1 LSLRLIRPRRDA
13 FGSSL
18 DRAVGTDATA
28 RGPADGPTGDPAEAA
43 AKPAIAI
50 RASDSAA
57 TRDPAGRGSAEVLQL
72 QATLLTRGPFPEAAT
87 ALCTELA
94 DMLGV
99 AQVALGFLEHGYAE
113 VQAIARE
120 ADFESRRDLFGAI
133 GAAMDE
139 AIEQSATVVH
149 PGRKADRPRITLAHA
164 GLARVWGGTTITVP
178 LVNGGEVIGALT
190 FGGAR
195 NIAQD
200 DATLAFCEQLATV
213 LAPVLVLKREADRTW
228 RQRLADG
235 WFALRESVR
244 TPGTQRLRLGMAVTA
259 LLALGILA
267 GWSAEYRV
275 NAPARIEGAVQ
286 RSLVAPADGFLRQA
300 PVKPGDAV
308 VAGQILAQLSD
319 QDHELQRLKW
329 TAEVSQHQN
338 SARAALAR
346 GERTDYVIAIGKAQE
361 AQAQLDLVAQ
371 AIERGSIRAPF
382 DGVVIQ
388 GDLSQTLGAPVRRG
402 DVLLTVA
409 PSGEFRLVVEVDERD
424 VGDVKSGAEGVVHLA
439 ALPREPVAFRVARVR
454 PVATSRD
461 GRNFFEVEAVLPT
474 PPAAARPG
482 LQGVAK
488 IEAEDRAL
496 AWVWTHRIVDWARLT
511 LWTLGG

>member
-1 LSLRLIRPRRDA
+1 LPLRLIRQRRDV
-13 FGSSL
+13 FGSSA
-18 DRAVGTDATA
+18 DRADAAPSPTSRTAGTSAAAT
-28 RGPADGPTGDPAEAA
+28 PTGVA
-43 AKPAIAI
+43 
-50 RASDSAA
+50 
-57 TRDPAGRGSAEVLQL
+57 RGSAAVLQL

-87 ALCTELA
+87 AFCTELA
-94 DMLGV
+94 DSLGV
-99 AQVALGFLEHGYAE
+99 THVALGFLEHGYAE
-113 VQAIARE
+113 VEAIARE
-120 ADFESRRDLFGAI
+120 ADFEGRRDLFGAI

-149 PGRKADRPRITLAHA
+149 PGRKEDRPRVTLAHA
-164 GLARVWGGTTITVP
+164 GLARMWGGTTITVP
-178 LVNGGEVIGALT
+178 LVNEGEVIGALT
-190 FGGAR
+190 FGGAGHV
-195 NIAQD
+195 AED
-200 DATLAFCEQLATV
+200 EATLSFCEQLATV
-213 LAPVLVLKREADRTW
+213 LAPVLVLKRQADRPW
-228 RQRLADG
+228 RQRLADT
-235 WFALRESVR
+235 WFTFRDSAR
-244 TPGTQRLRLGMAVTA
+244 TPRSQRLRLGMAAAA
-259 LLALGILA
+259 LLAFGLVA
-267 GWSAEYRV
+267 GWSVEYRV

-300 PVKPGDAV
+300 QVKPGDSV
-308 VAGQILAQLSD
+308 VAGQILVQLSD
-319 QDHELQRLKW
+319 QDRELERLKW
-329 TAEVSQHQN
+329 TAEVTQHQN

-346 GERTDYVIAIGKAQE
+346 GERTDYVIAIGRAQE

-409 PSGEFRLVVEVDERD
+409 PSGEYRLVVEVDERD

-439 ALPREPVAFRVARVR
+439 ALPREPVAFRVSRVR

-474 PPAAARPG
+474 PPTAARPG

-488 IEAEDRAL
+488 IQSEDRTL
-496 AWVWTHRIVDWARLT
+496 LWIGTHRLVDWARIT
-511 LWTLGG
+511 IWTLGG

>member
-1 LSLRLIRPRRDA
+1 MTLRLIRQRRDA
-13 FGSSL
+13 PGSSPARVDGSARASP
-18 DRAVGTDATA
+18 DR
-28 RGPADGPTGDPAEAA
+28 PIGDPAESVVTPTADASPPKSPIRRDGAA
-43 AKPAIAI
+43 
-50 RASDSAA
+50 SGSAA
-57 TRDPAGRGSAEVLQL
+57 VLQL
-72 QATLLTRGPFPEAAT
+72 QATLLTRGPFSEAAT
-87 ALCTELA
+87 AFCTELA
-94 DMLGV
+94 DILGV

-113 VQAIARE
+113 VGAIAHE
-120 ADFESRRDLFGAI
+120 ADFEGRRDLFGAI

-149 PGRKADRPRITLAHA
+149 PGRKEDRPRITLAHA
-164 GLARVWGGTTITVP
+164 GLARMWGGTTITVP
-178 LVNGGEVIGALT
+178 LVNAGEVIGAIT
-190 FGGAR
+190 FGGAG
-195 NIAQD
+195 NIADD

-213 LAPVLVLKREADRTW
+213 LAPVLALKRQTDRSW
-228 RQRLADG
+228 RQRLADH
-235 WFALRESVR
+235 WFAFRDGAR
-244 TPGTQRLRLGMAVTA
+244 TPGTQRLRLGVAVAA
-259 LLALGILA
+259 LLAFGVVA
-267 GWSAEYRV
+267 GWSVEHRV
-275 NAPARIEGAVQ
+275 SAPARIEGAIQ

-300 PVKPGDAV
+300 QVKPGDSV
-308 VAGQILAQLSD
+308 VAGQILVQLSD
-319 QDHELQRLKW
+319 QDRELERLKW
-329 TAEVSQHQN
+329 TAEVTQHQN

-409 PSGEFRLVVEVDERD
+409 PSGEYRLVVEVDERD

-439 ALPREPVAFRVARVR
+439 ALPREPVAFRVSRVR

-488 IEAEDRAL
+488 IQAEERAL
-496 AWVWTHRIVDWARLT
+496 VWVWTHRVVDWARLT